1 MAYGPTT
8 SWKIDGEKVKSG
20 ADFILGGSI
29 ITEDSNYSHEIKRCL
44 FLGRKLITNLD
55 SVLKSK
61 DKCPCSQSYGFSSSH
76 VQM

>member
-20 ADFILGGSI
+20 ADFILGGSK
-29 ITEDSNYSHEIKRCL
+29 ITEDSNYSHKIKRCL

-55 SVLKSK
+55 SVLKNK
-61 DKCPCSQSYGFSSSH
+61 DKCPYSQSYGFSSSH